1 MLNAQSA
8 TGCIYKI
15 TCTKTNQNYIG
26 RTMNVKE
33 RWSSHSELL
42 RKGKH
47 HSHKL
52 QDAFWRYGES
62 CLQYEVIET
71 GIESAD
77 LSNREAYWMK
87 EHKGY
92 GDGFNIQYVGHPNGK
107 PVIAAS
113 IKPSKLSSTPP
124 APLTV
129 VPTETPKS
137 NPPETTMIEIGGMIS
152 GAIAE
157 VRGRQLAAEDEVI
170 RLRTENEI
178 LIRENAVLRWR
189 LGDRSNED
197 RQIA

>member
-1 MLNAQSA
+1 MLNAQPA

-15 TCTKTNQNYIG
+15 TCTKTDQNYIG

-33 RWSSHSELL
+33 RWTSHSELL

-52 QDAFWRYGES
+52 QDAFWKYGES
-62 CLQYEVIET
+62 CLEFEVIET
-71 GIESAD
+71 GIEYAD

-92 GDGFNIQYVGHPNGK
+92 GDGFNIKYVGHPNGK
-107 PVIAAS
+107 PVVPRA
-113 IKPSKLSSTPP
+113 IKLPPQPP

-129 VPTETPKS
+129 VTAEPPKNQPS
-137 NPPETTMIEIGGMIS
+137 QSTMIEIAGMVGS
-152 GAIAE
+152 AIAE
-157 VRGRQLAAEDEVI
+157 VRGRQIAAEDEAI